1 MNNEIHVLAVE
12 DNDNDFYF
20 IKRNLKS
27 VESRIFHIQR
37 AIRVAEALEFLDS
50 NQADV
55 ILLDLSLPD
64 STGLATFYEMYE
76 KHPDIPIIILT
87 GLNDSEVGLQAVQN
101 GAQEYITKGELSSHL
116 FISIISHAIERNKL
130 LQKLENA
137 LKEVKTLQGFLPI
150 CSSCKKIRD
159 DKGYWQQVEEYITTH
174 SDTQFTHSICPTC
187 TQKLY
192 PDLDIETDQK
202 N

>member
-37 AIRVAEALEFLDS
+37 AIRVTEALELLSS

-192 PDLDIETDQK
+192 PDLDIETDPK